1 MNLAIWDIESS
12 SANTDFGSI
21 IEIGGVLLDKNF
33 KEKDRFNLRCRLPEG
48 EIPQCMAL
56 IVNKTSVD
64 LLTKTNLSH
73 YQMLG
78 EVEKIFKKWTPAI
91 FLGWS
96 NVGFDDEM
104 IRKEFFRG
112 IRYPYLT
119 NTAPNKRH
127 DGLNIARGAYAVDN
141 TILKTEINEKGNAVM
156 KLESLAKNNGF
167 ESSGAHSA
175 IFDAELTAKILG
187 LIKKKQPHTWDSFL
201 RTGSRDDTEIIIKKE
216 KIITLNEYFYG
227 KSRLYLCAPLHP
239 NACIHPI
246 YKFGQAIDLRVDIKP
261 LLKLSISD
269 LKIEMKKSPKFLRT
283 IRSNKA
289 PIILDATYGMKVE
302 PYNKMDQVLIK
313 ERAEIVKNNENFS
326 QNIIIALRE
335 IAEEKSQTIS
345 QEDITA
351 EESIYT
357 RFTPKKDTLLFSKWH
372 EASWKDK
379 LVMLDKFEDERLIDF
394 GKKIIYQESPE
405 ILPKSVFQNIK
416 RGIAKRILSEKKEKW
431 WTCKEFYNECDNL
444 REKYTNEKDNE
455 KLKFLDEINEF
466 VMSVEKKYENA

>member
-12 SANTDFGSI
+12 SASTDFGSI
-21 IEIGGVLLDKNF
+21 IEIGGILLDQNF

-64 LLTKTNLSH
+64 LLTKANLSH

-78 EVEKIFKKWTPAI
+78 EVEKIFKKWSPAI

-96 NVGFDDEM
+96 NIGFDDEM

-119 NTAPNKRH
+119 NTSPNKRH
-127 DGLNIARGAYAVDN
+127 DGLNIARGAYAIDN
-141 TILKTEINEKGNAVM
+141 RVLKTEINEKGNAVM

-167 ESSGAHSA
+167 EVSGAHSA
-175 IFDAELTAKILG
+175 IFDAELTAKVLG
-187 LIKKKQPHTWDSFL
+187 LIKKKHPQTWDVFL
-201 RTGSRDDTEIIIKKE
+201 RTSNRDDTETIIKKE
-216 KIITLNEYFYG
+216 NIITLNEYFYG

-246 YKFGQAIDLRVDIKP
+246 YKWGQAVDLRVDVKP

-269 LKIEMKKSPKFLRT
+269 LKAEMKKTPKFLRT

-289 PIILDATYGMKVE
+289 PIILNASYAMKVE
-302 PYNKMDQVLIK
+302 PYNLMDPTLIK
-313 ERAEIVKNNENFS
+313 ERAELVKNNEKFS
-326 QNIIIALRE
+326 QNILNALRE
-335 IAEEKSQTIS
+335 IAEEKQQTTT

-357 RFTPKKDTLLFSKWH
+357 KFTGPKDTTLFPKWH
-372 EASWKDK
+372 ASSWKDK
-379 LVMLDKFEDERLIDF
+379 LAMLDKFEDERLVSF

-405 ILPKSVFQNIK
+405 TLPAEMLKKIK
-416 RGIAKRILSEKKEKW
+416 REIAERILSEKKEKW

-444 REKYTNEKDNE
+444 RDKYTNEKDDK
-455 KLKFLDEINEF
+455 KLKFLDEINDF
-466 VMSVEKKYENA
+466 VMSVEKKYENV